1 MSEELRI
8 FLAEDNPADAFLI
21 KQALS
26 SANLQFNLCRVEDG
40 EAALRALEK
49 VEQEKAPPSV
59 ILLDLNLPKI
69 SGHELLAR
77 VRNSEQLRATPVIV
91 LTSSDSPDDRARTA
105 ALKISHYF
113 RKPSD
118 FKEFLRL
125 GKIVERVCRNAAPKR
140 HDEGLAGA

>member
-26 SANLQFNLCRVEDG
+26 SANLRFKLDRVEDG
-40 EAALRALEK
+40 ESALRALEK
-49 VEQEKAPPSV
+49 AEREKAPLSL

-69 SGHELLAR
+69 SGHDLLAR
-77 VRNSEQLRATPVIV
+77 VRSSEQLRATPVIV
-91 LTSSDSPDDRARTA
+91 LTSSDSPADRARTA

-113 RKPSD
+113 RKPSE
-118 FKEFLRL
+118 FNEFLRL
-125 GKIVERVCRNAAPKR
+125 GEIVERVCRNAGAKQV
-140 HDEGLAGA
+140 EG